1 MPRTVKTVNIVH
13 MTCKFEP
20 MRVLQRHKTATFYSG
35 DWVAA
40 LLYHSVFSGVFISSV
55 CPLIYPVIVYV
66 CVVFDA

>member
-1 MPRTVKTVNIVH
+1 
-13 MTCKFEP
+13 